1 VFSVAQ
7 DTTLDVPAASGLLAN
22 DSDPEGSPLSASWF
36 SGPLH
41 GTATVGADGS
51 LHYTPTSGYSGMD
64 AMLYRV
70 SDGQLWSPLASV
82 TIHVTPTATPDPA
95 PVPTPTPAPTP
106 DPTTN
111 PGTEPCHHHN
121 NCCHEEHALATTT
134 DHHAGHHWASAV
146 DALFGHHRGWHA

>member
-1 VFSVAQ
+1 
-7 DTTLDVPAASGLLAN
+7 LLTN
-22 DSDPEGSPLSASWF
+22 DSDPEGAPLTVSWF

-41 GTATVGADGS
+41 GNASVGNDGS
-51 LHYTPTSGYSGMD
+51 LHYTPTRGYSGM
-64 AMLYRV
+64 AAPLSRV

-134 DHHAGHHWASAV
+134 DHHGGHHWASAV
-146 DALFGHHRGWHA
+146 DALFG